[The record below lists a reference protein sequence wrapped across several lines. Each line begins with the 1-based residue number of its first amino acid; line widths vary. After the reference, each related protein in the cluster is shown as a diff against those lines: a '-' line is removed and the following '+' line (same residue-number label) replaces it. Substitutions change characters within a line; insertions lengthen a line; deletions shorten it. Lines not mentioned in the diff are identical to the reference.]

1 MAGINLLRRMIET
14 MGPMRNPLRKISCV
28 GEQQKCQVGWETIG
42 EKIPAAVN
50 SSGARPD
57 RKPLVKSFL
66 PWCIA
71 VVPGRAENY
80 LETVSCCDESQKCHS
95 GQETI
100 FLDINRHPSYNFNTV

>member
-1 MAGINLLRRMIET
+1 MIEAT
-14 MGPMRNPLRKISCV
+14 GPMRNPLRKVSCG
-28 GEQQKCQVGWETIG
+28 GEQQKRQAGQETIG
-42 EKIPAAVN
+42 EEIPAAVN

-71 VVPGRAENY
+71 AVPGRTGNY
-80 LETVSCCDESQKCHS
+80 LGTVSCRDESQMCHS